1 MPAEDAIRRCFPRE
15 RVGVLVMRRH
25 IARYVQGTA
34 GGERT
39 RHFTAKQ
46 TPGMLKLD
54 SGDPFFLTPQ
64 HIREAAQKALDAGLT
79 RYAPGQGDPE
89 FLAAVCETVER
100 EAGARYSPDD
110 VFATNGA
117 TSGIYAVFT
126 AFLDPGDE
134 VIVLDPTFS
143 LYALVARQLGA
154 VPVAV
159 PLDADYHLDVE
170 AVRAAVG
177 PRTRLIMVNNPNNPT
192 GVVYRRDELKALADL
207 CAARNLL
214 LVADEAYEKI
224 LQPGSVHVPL
234 LSFCEHRE
242 HLILIHTFSKT
253 YAMTGWRLGYVVA
266 PPDFAGLLFG
276 VHRSITGPIATFV
289 QRAGAAAL
297 RGSQECVAEMR
308 REYGKRGSLMHRL
321 ALGIPGLRPVDPQGG
336 FYLYCR
342 YELALSAKEIRQRM
356 WDAGVAVR
364 SGSEFGAAGEG
375 HLRFSY
381 SVDEAT
387 IEKGMAIVGDVCRG
401 LGRGIA
407 AVLLPLLL
415 LSGCGGE
422 EAPKPPA
429 VSANLCVSL
438 PNGMTLGPYDTP
450 KACATARENMP
461 GGECKP
467 CQK

>member
-1 MPAEDAIRRCFPRE
+1 MP
-15 RVGVLVMRRH
+15 RH
-25 IARYVQGTA
+25 ISRYVQTTA

-39 RHFTAKQ
+39 RHFTARQ
-46 TPGMLKLD
+46 PPGILKLD
-54 SGDPFFLTPQ
+54 SGDPYFPTPR
-64 HIREAAQKALDAGLT
+64 HIREAAQDALDAGLT

-100 EAGARYSPDD
+100 EAGAHYSPDD
-110 VFATNGA
+110 VVATNGA
-117 TSGIYAVFT
+117 TSAIYAVFT

-159 PLDADYHLDVE
+159 PHGGDYHIDVE
-170 AVRAAVG
+170 AVRAAVT

-192 GVVYRRDELKALADL
+192 GVVYRRDELQALANL
-207 CAARNLL
+207 CAERDLL

-224 LQPGSVHVPL
+224 LQPGCVHVPL
-234 LSFCEHRE
+234 LSLHEYRDR
-242 HLILIHTFSKT
+242 LILIHTFSKT

-266 PPDFAGLLFG
+266 PSDLAGLLFG
-276 VHRSITGPIATFV
+276 VHRAIAGPITTFV

-297 RGSQECVAEMR
+297 RGSQDCVAEMR
-308 REYGKRGSLMHRL
+308 DEYGRRGGLMHRL
-321 ALGIPGLRPVDPQGG
+321 ALDVPGLRPVEPQGG

-342 YELALSAKEIRQRM
+342 YDLALSASEVRQRL

-364 SGSEFGAAGEG
+364 SGTEFGAAGKG

-381 SVDEAT
+381 SVDEPT
-387 IEKGMAIVGDVCRG
+387 IEKGMAIMAEVFRH
-401 LGRGIA
+401 LSRTLA
-407 AVLLPLLL
+407 LLLPLVLL
-415 LSGCGGE
+415 AGCGGE
-422 EAPKPPA
+422 EAPKKPA
-429 VSANLCVSL
+429 VSANLCVYL
-438 PNGMTLGPYDTP
+438 PNGMTLGPYDTQ
-450 KACATARENMP
+450 KECATARENMP
-461 GGECKP
+461 RGECKP

>member
-1 MPAEDAIRRCFPRE
+1 
-15 RVGVLVMRRH
+15 MRRH
-25 IARYVQGTA
+25 ISRYVQTTA

-39 RHFTAKQ
+39 RHFTARQ
-46 TPGMLKLD
+46 PPGILKLD
-54 SGDPFFLTPQ
+54 SGDPFFPTPP
-64 HIREAAQKALDAGLT
+64 HIRAAAQHALDAGLT

-100 EAGARYSPDD
+100 QAGARYSADD

-134 VIVLDPTFS
+134 VIVFDPTFS

-159 PLDADYHLDVE
+159 PHGPDYHIDVE
-170 AVRAAVG
+170 AVRAAVT
-177 PRTRLIMVNNPNNPT
+177 PRTRLVMVNNPNNPT
-192 GVVYRRDELKALADL
+192 GVVYRRDELRALAVL
-207 CAARNLL
+207 CAERDVL

-224 LQPGSVHVPL
+224 LQPGCVHVPL
-234 LSFCEHRE
+234 LSLGEHRE
-242 HLILIHTFSKT
+242 RLILINTFSKT

-266 PPDFAGLLFG
+266 PSDLASLLFG
-276 VHRSITGPIATFV
+276 VHRAIAGPITTFV

-297 RGSQECVAEMR
+297 RGSQACVAEMR
-308 REYGKRGSLMHRL
+308 AEYGKRGGLMHRL
-321 ALGIPGLRPVDPQGG
+321 ALGVPGLRPVDPQGG

-342 YELALSAKEIRQRM
+342 YEQALDAKEMRQRL

-364 SGSEFGAAGEG
+364 SGTEFGAAGEG

-381 SVDEAT
+381 SVDEPT
-387 IEKGMAIVGDVCRG
+387 IDRGMAIVREVFGQLART
-401 LGRGIA
+401 LA
-407 AVLLPLLL
+407 TLLLPLLL
-415 LSGCGGE
+415 LAGCGE
-422 EAPKPPA
+422 EAPPKPA
-429 VSANLCVSL
+429 VSANLCVYL
-438 PNGMTLGPYDTP
+438 PNGMMLGPYDTQ
-450 KACATARENMP
+450 KECATARENMP
-461 GGECKP
+461 QGACKP

>member
-1 MPAEDAIRRCFPRE
+1 
-15 RVGVLVMRRH
+15 MRRH
-25 IARYVQGTA
+25 ISRYVQSTA

-46 TPGMLKLD
+46 PPGMLKLD
-54 SGDPFFLTPQ
+54 SGDPHFATPA
-64 HIREAAQKALDAGLT
+64 HIRAAAQQALEAGLT

-100 EAGARYSPDD
+100 ESGARYASDD
-110 VFATNGA
+110 VFASNGA

-134 VIVLDPTFS
+134 LIVMDPTFS

-159 PLDADYHLDVE
+159 PHGPDYHIDVD
-170 AVRAAVG
+170 AVRAAIT

-192 GVVYRRDELKALADL
+192 GVVYRRDELEALARL
-207 CAARNLL
+207 ASERQLL
-214 LVADEAYEKI
+214 LVVDEAYEKI
-224 LQPGSVHVPL
+224 LQPGCVHVPL
-234 LSFCEHRE
+234 LSFQEHRDR
-242 HLILIHTFSKT
+242 LILINTFSKT

-266 PPDFAGLLFG
+266 PSDLASLLFG
-276 VHRSITGPIATFV
+276 VHRSIAGPITTFV

-297 RGSQECVAEMR
+297 RGSQACVAEMR
-308 REYGKRGSLMHRL
+308 DEYGKRGGLMHRL
-321 ALGIPGLRPVDPQGG
+321 ALAIPGLRPVDPQGG

-342 YELALSAKEIRQRM
+342 FEPALSAKDVRQRL

-364 SGSEFGAAGEG
+364 SGTEFGAAGEG

-387 IEKGMAIVGDVCRG
+387 IDKGMAIVADVFRG
-401 LGRGIA
+401 LGRTLA
-407 AVLLPLLL
+407 TLLLPLLL
-415 LSGCGGE
+415 LTGCGGE
-422 EAPKPPA
+422 EAPKTPA
-429 VSANLCVSL
+429 VSANLCVYL
-438 PNGMTLGPYDTP
+438 PNGMTLGPYDTA
-450 KACATARENMP
+450 KECATARENMP
-461 GGECKP
+461 QGQCKP

>member
-1 MPAEDAIRRCFPRE
+1 MT
-15 RVGVLVMRRH
+15 RRH
-25 IARYVQGTA
+25 VSRNAQATA

-46 TPGMLKLD
+46 PPGMLKLD
-54 SGDPFFLTPQ
+54 SGDPHFPTPP
-64 HIREAAQKALDAGLT
+64 HIVAAAKQALDAGLT

-134 VIVLDPTFS
+134 VVVMDPTFS

-159 PLDADYHLDVE
+159 PHGPDYHLDVA
-170 AVRAAVG
+170 AVRAAVT

-192 GVVYRRDELKALADL
+192 GVVYRRDELQALADL
-207 CAARNLL
+207 AAERDLL

-224 LQPGSVHVPL
+224 LQPGCVHVPL
-234 LSFCEHRE
+234 LSFREHRE
-242 HLILIHTFSKT
+242 RLILIHTFSKT

-266 PPDFAGLLFG
+266 PSDLGSLLFG
-276 VHRSITGPIATFV
+276 VHRAIAGPITSFV

-297 RGSQECVAEMR
+297 RGSQDCVAEMR
-308 REYGKRGSLMHRL
+308 DEYGKRGSLMHRL
-321 ALGIPGLRPVDPQGG
+321 ALGIPGLHPVEPQGG

-342 YELALSAKEIRQRM
+342 FDVPMSAKDVRQRI
-356 WDAGVAVR
+356 WDAGAAVR
-364 SGSEFGAAGEG
+364 SGTEFGAAGEG

-381 SVDEAT
+381 SVDETT
-387 IEKGMAIVGDVCRG
+387 IDRGMAIVGEVFRG
-401 LGRGIA
+401 LARTLA
-407 AVLLPLLL
+407 AVLLPLALL
-415 LSGCGGE
+415 AGCGGSDE
-422 EAPKPPA
+422 PKKPA
-429 VSANLCVSL
+429 VSANLCVFM
-438 PNGMTLGPYDTP
+438 PNGMTLGPYDTA
-450 KACATARENMP
+450 KECATAKENMP
-461 GGECKP
+461 RGECKP
-467 CQK
+467 CAK

>member
-1 MPAEDAIRRCFPRE
+1 
-15 RVGVLVMRRH
+15 MRRH
-25 IARYVQGTA
+25 ISRYVQATA

-46 TPGMLKLD
+46 PPGMLKLD
-54 SGDPFFLTPQ
+54 SGDPQFATPA
-64 HIREAAQKALDAGLT
+64 HIRAAAQQALDAGLT
-79 RYAPGQGDPE
+79 RYAPGQGDAE

-134 VIVLDPTFS
+134 VIVMDPTFS

-159 PLDADYHLDVE
+159 PHGRDYHIDVA
-170 AVRAAVG
+170 AVRAALT

-192 GVVYRRDELKALADL
+192 GVVYRRDELEGLARL
-207 CAARNLL
+207 AAERDLL

-224 LQPGSVHVPL
+224 LQPGCVHVPL
-234 LSFCEHRE
+234 LSLREHRE
-242 HLILIHTFSKT
+242 RLILIHTFSKT

-266 PPDFAGLLFG
+266 PSDLASLLFG
-276 VHRSITGPIATFV
+276 VHRAIAGPITTFV

-297 RGSQECVAEMR
+297 RGSPDCVAGMR
-308 REYGKRGSLMHRL
+308 DEYGKRGGLMHRL
-321 ALGIPGLRPVDPQGG
+321 ALGIPGLRPVEPQGG

-342 YELALSAKEIRQRM
+342 YEAPMSARDVRQAI

-364 SGSEFGAAGEG
+364 SGTEFGAAGEG

-381 SVDEAT
+381 AVDATT
-387 IEKGMAIVGDVCRG
+387 IEKGMAIVADVFRT
-401 LGRGIA
+401 LGRPLA
-407 AVLLPLLL
+407 AILLPLLL
-415 LSGCGGE
+415 LAGCGGGE
-422 EAPKPPA
+422 DAPKTPA
-429 VSANLCVSL
+429 VSANLCVFL
-438 PNGMTLGPYDTP
+438 PNGMTLGPYDTA
-450 KACATARENMP
+450 KECATAKENMP
-461 GGECKP
+461 RGECKP
-467 CQK
+467 CAK

>member
-1 MPAEDAIRRCFPRE
+1 
-15 RVGVLVMRRH
+15 MRRH
-25 IARYVQGTA
+25 IARYVQATA

-46 TPGMLKLD
+46 PSGMLKLD
-54 SGDPFFLTPQ
+54 SGDPHFPTPP

-100 EAGARYSPDD
+100 EAGARSSPDD

-117 TSGIYAVFT
+117 TSGIYCVFT

-154 VPVAV
+154 VPIAVAHG
-159 PLDADYHLDVE
+159 ADYHIDVD
-170 AVRAAVG
+170 AVRAAVT

-192 GVVYRRDELKALADL
+192 GVVYRRDELAALANL
-207 CAARNLL
+207 CAERDLL

-224 LQPGSVHVPL
+224 LQPGCVHVPL
-234 LSFCEHRE
+234 LSLREHRDR
-242 HLILIHTFSKT
+242 LILVHSFSKT

-266 PPDFAGLLFG
+266 PPDLASLLFG
-276 VHRSITGPIATFV
+276 VHRAITGPICTFV

-297 RGSQECVAEMR
+297 RGSQACVTEMR
-308 REYGKRGSLMHRL
+308 GEYAKRGRLMHRL
-321 ALGIPGLRPVDPQGG
+321 ALGIPGLSPVDPQGG

-342 YELALSAKEIRQRM
+342 YAHALTSREVRQRL

-381 SVDEAT
+381 SIDEPT
-387 IEKGMAIVGDVCRG
+387 IEKGMAIVSRVFQQ
-401 LGRGIA
+401 LGRALA
-407 AVLLPLLL
+407 ALLVPALLL
-415 LSGCGGE
+415 TGCGE
-422 EAPKPPA
+422 DAPKKPA
-429 VSANLCVSL
+429 VSANLCVYL
-438 PNGMTLGPYDTP
+438 PNGMVLGPYDTQ
-450 KACATARENMP
+450 KECGTARENMP

>member
-1 MPAEDAIRRCFPRE
+1 
-15 RVGVLVMRRH
+15 MRRH
-25 IARYVQGTA
+25 ISRYVQGTA

-39 RHFTAKQ
+39 RHFTTKQ
-46 TPGMLKLD
+46 PPGMLKLD
-54 SGDPFFLTPQ
+54 SGDPQFATPP
-64 HIREAAQKALDAGLT
+64 HIVAAAMRALEAGLT

-100 EAGARYSPDD
+100 EAGARYSPDE

-154 VPVAV
+154 IPVAV
-159 PLDADYHLDVE
+159 PHGPDYHLDLD
-170 AVRAAVG
+170 AVRAAVT

-192 GVVYRRDELKALADL
+192 GVVYRRDELEALARL
-207 CAARNLL
+207 ASERELL
-214 LVADEAYEKI
+214 LVVDEAYEKI
-224 LQPGSVHVPL
+224 LQPGCVHVPVL
-234 LSFCEHRE
+234 TLQEHRDR
-242 HLILIHTFSKT
+242 LILINTFSKT

-266 PPDFAGLLFG
+266 PSDLASLLFG
-276 VHRSITGPIATFV
+276 VHRSIAGPITTFV

-297 RGSQECVAEMR
+297 RGPQACVAEMR
-308 REYGKRGSLMHRL
+308 AEYGQRGSLMHRL
-321 ALGIPGLRPVDPQGG
+321 AKAIPGLVPVDPQGG

-342 YELALSAKEIRQRM
+342 FEPALSARDVRQRL

-364 SGSEFGAAGEG
+364 SGTEFGAAGEG

-381 SVDEAT
+381 SVDEGT
-387 IEKGMAIVGDVCRG
+387 IAKGMAIVADVFRG
-401 LGRGIA
+401 LARTLGA
-407 AVLLPLLL
+407 LLLPLLL
-415 LSGCGGE
+415 LTGCGGE
-422 EAPKPPA
+422 EAPKKPA
-429 VSANLCVSL
+429 VSANLCVYL
-438 PNGMTLGPYDTP
+438 PNGMTLGPYDTD
-450 KACATARENMP
+450 KECATARENMP
-461 GGECKP
+461 QGQCKP

>member
-1 MPAEDAIRRCFPRE
+1 MP
-15 RVGVLVMRRH
+15 RH
-25 IARYVQGTA
+25 ISRYVQTTA

-39 RHFTAKQ
+39 RHFTARQ
-46 TPGMLKLD
+46 PPGILKLD
-54 SGDPFFLTPQ
+54 SGDPYFPTPR
-64 HIREAAQKALDAGLT
+64 HIREAAQDALDAGLT

-100 EAGARYSPDD
+100 ETGAHYSPDD

-117 TSGIYAVFT
+117 TSAIYAVFT

-159 PLDADYHLDVE
+159 PHGGDYHIDVE
-170 AVRAAVG
+170 AVRAAVT

-192 GVVYRRDELKALADL
+192 GVVYRRDELQALANL
-207 CAARNLL
+207 CAERDLL

-224 LQPGSVHVPL
+224 LQPGCVHVPL
-234 LSFCEHRE
+234 LSLHEYRDR
-242 HLILIHTFSKT
+242 LILIHTFSKT

-266 PPDFAGLLFG
+266 PSDLAGLLFG
-276 VHRSITGPIATFV
+276 VHRAIAGPITTF
-289 QRAGAAAL
+289 
-297 RGSQECVAEMR
+297 
-308 REYGKRGSLMHRL
+308 
-321 ALGIPGLRPVDPQGG
+321 PGLRPVDPQGG

-342 YELALSAKEIRQRM
+342 YDLALSASEVRQRL

-364 SGSEFGAAGEG
+364 SGTEFGAAGKG

-381 SVDEAT
+381 SVDEPT
-387 IEKGMAIVGDVCRG
+387 IEKGMAIVAEVFRH
-401 LGRGIA
+401 LSRTVA
-407 AVLLPLLL
+407 ALLLPLVLL
-415 LSGCGGE
+415 AGCGGE
-422 EAPKPPA
+422 EAPKKPA
-429 VSANLCVSL
+429 VSANLCVYL
-438 PNGMTLGPYDTP
+438 PNGMTLGPYDTQ
-450 KACATARENMP
+450 KECATARENMP
-461 GGECKP
+461 RGECKP